1 MRVLHLIPSMG
12 GGGAERE
19 LSLLAGPLARHC
31 DLHVALIREG
41 PNFARLA
48 GSDATIHRLRAVN
61 NYDPRLVTQLFS
73 LVRRLRPDVMQ
84 TWLTQMDTL
93 GGAVAGHTRTPWI
106 LSERASAAF
115 YPPTVKNRL
124 RVAFGRR
131 AALVQSNSA
140 EGAKYWAVVQPHVRS
155 VVIPN
160 AVAIEEIESTPAPDR
175 FVLGGGRKIILS
187 AGRFDR
193 QKNVERLVDALALV
207 LRRHDDAIAVVAG
220 HGPQEEEIRRSVAE
234 LGLGERL
241 RLPGYISDLWSWMKA
256 ASVFVSVSHFEGQP
270 NVVVE
275 AAACRCPQVLS
286 DIPEHRELLAGG
298 ESALLVDRHDPEAI
312 AAAIENVLD
321 APAAAAARAA
331 RAFEVV
337 AHWSPPEIA
346 ARHLELYERVLAGL
360 AAPACAVA

>member
-19 LSLLAGPLARHC
+19 LSLLAGPLARQC

-48 GSDATIHRLRAVN
+48 ASGATIHRLRAAS
-61 NYDPRLVTQLFS
+61 NYDPRLVMQVFS

-84 TWLTQMDTL
+84 TWLTQMDVL
-93 GGAVAGHTRTPWI
+93 GGAIAARTRTPRI
-106 LSERASAAF
+106 LSERASAAY
-115 YPPTVKNRL
+115 YPPTLKNRL
-124 RVAFGRR
+124 RVALARG
-131 AALVQSNSA
+131 AALVQANSA
-140 EGAKYWAVVQPHVRS
+140 EGAKYWAVVQPHVPR

-160 AVAIEEIESTPAPDR
+160 AVAVHEIEATPALDR
-175 FVLGGGRKIILS
+175 QALSGGRRIILA

-220 HGPQEEEIRRSVAE
+220 HGPQEEEIRRIVAK
-234 LGLGERL
+234 LGLGERF

-286 DIPEHRELLAGG
+286 DIPEHRELLGDCR
-298 ESALLVDRHDPEAI
+298 SALLVDRRDPEAI

-321 APAAAAARAA
+321 APTAAAERAA

-337 AHWSPPEIA
+337 AHWTPPEIA
-346 ARHLELYERVLAGL
+346 ARHIEIYERVLAAL
-360 AAPACAVA
+360 AAPARAIA